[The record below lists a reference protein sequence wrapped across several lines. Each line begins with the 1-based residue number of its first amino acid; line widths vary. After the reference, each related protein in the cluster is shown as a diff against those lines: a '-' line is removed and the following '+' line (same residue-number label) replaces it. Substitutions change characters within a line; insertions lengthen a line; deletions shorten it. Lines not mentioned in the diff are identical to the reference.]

1 MDMTTNI
8 NPRKRRRPDHDYEV
22 VPVLTKA
29 IKEDTSPEHQAE
41 IHAKTLALLFQGARA
56 GTTASTRTPRTS
68 ARTAHGYSSLA
79 TRASMHCRCCL
90 VSQTPSAAGAAPAA
104 SAPQAPLPSPPQL
117 HECTACGMSMCAS
130 CTASCDVCG
139 NTTVCKLCLQT
150 DYSGPFERAIC
161 WTCCEGATT

>member
-1 MDMTTNI
+1 MTTNI

-56 GTTASTRTPRTS
+56 ATAATTARPASP
-68 ARTAHGYSSLA
+68 RTAHAG
-79 TRASMHCRCCL
+79 AS
-90 VSQTPSAAGAAPAA
+90 AAAPAA
-104 SAPQAPLPSPPQL
+104 PHAPSPSPL
-117 HECTACGMSMCAS
+117 RLIECTACGMSMCTA

-139 NTTVCKLCLQT
+139 STTVCKLCLQT
-150 DYSGPFERAIC
+150 DYSGPFERAVC